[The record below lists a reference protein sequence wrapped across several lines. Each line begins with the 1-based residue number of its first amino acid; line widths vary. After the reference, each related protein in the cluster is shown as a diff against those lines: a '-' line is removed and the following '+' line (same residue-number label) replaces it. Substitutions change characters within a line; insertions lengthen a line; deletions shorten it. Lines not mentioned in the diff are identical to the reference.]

1 MVAALLEK
9 VLRGR
14 THGRKGEKG
23 NYRIHT
29 SSLSSIQLDKK
40 IKKEEEEEGKKN
52 FDSLCV
58 CGLIHLKWHGL
69 NYSGVH
75 NGVDGHG
82 RMPGYTRPASHPSN
96 LK

>member
-40 IKKEEEEEGKKN
+40 IKKEEEEEGKKK
-52 FDSLCV
+52 L
-58 CGLIHLKWHGL
+58 
-69 NYSGVH
+69 
-75 NGVDGHG
+75 
-82 RMPGYTRPASHPSN
+82 
-96 LK
+96 